1 MKTPT
6 PNKLLLTCLLGALVV
21 THTFADEAQREATK
35 LRMTEGKAL
44 FEEKCKTVA
53 GEKIYKTVPEVE
65 GLLLLKVRPKSG
77 EREQSD
83 LMWPGAAFARETEGD
98 GYITSFLA
106 AEMARSDGKG
116 GRLPITQKD
125 RGLVTPV
132 SPEKLTPNDR
142 PGYRWV
148 EVLDEKDGKRYRY
161 TGSEKIVGKKDTSAY
176 NVQLA
181 LKKNPNYDLNV
192 YQRSLDKVPAP
203 GASPRYGVTFEDH
216 VIPDERQRGLASST
230 VKVLDLKTGEVLGEM
245 LRYAWSP
252 GAPSPA
258 NPTPWLTAYRCPDL
272 SFNTG
277 SATRK
282 FVDQILLPIKGQ

>member
-1 MKTPT
+1 MTTSNPIQA
-6 PNKLLLTCLLGALVV
+6 LRVGLLGVLLA
-21 THTFADEAQREATK
+21 TSAFADNADREATK
-35 LRMTEGKAL
+35 LRLTEGKAL

-65 GLLLLKVRPKSG
+65 GLLLMKIRPLSG
-77 EREQSD
+77 EREHSH
-83 LMWPGAAFARETEGD
+83 LMWPGAAFARELTGD
-98 GYITSFLA
+98 EYIMTFLA
-106 AEMARSDGKG
+106 REYAGETFREKPTD
-116 GRLPITQKD
+116 ITPD
-125 RGLVTPV
+125 NRGSVGWG
-132 SPEKLTPNDR
+132 PNKPGSR

-161 TGSEKIVGKKDTSAY
+161 TGSQKVVGKKDTSAY

-181 LKKNPNYDLNV
+181 MKKNPNYDLNI
-192 YQRSLDKVPAP
+192 YQWTLDKTPAP

-216 VIPDERQRGLASST
+216 VIPEERKRGLASST

-258 NPTPWLTAYRCPDL
+258 NPTPWLTAYRCPNRARSTD
-272 SFNTG
+272 T
-277 SATRK
+277 ATRL
-282 FVDQILLPIKGQ
+282 FVDQILIPAREK

>member
-1 MKTPT
+1 MKTTNPIK
-6 PNKLLLTCLLGALVV
+6 PLLACLLGAFIA
-21 THTFADEAQREATK
+21 THAFADDAQREATK

-53 GEKIYKTVPEVE
+53 GEKIYKTVPDVE
-65 GLLLLKVRPKSG
+65 GLLLMKIRPRSG

-116 GRLPITQKD
+116 GRRPITQES

-132 SPEKLTPNDR
+132 SPEKLTPSDR
-142 PGYRWV
+142 PGYRWI

-161 TGSEKIVGKKDTSAY
+161 SGRWEEPWQKDKSY
-176 NVQLA
+176 LQGYI
-181 LKKNPNYDLNV
+181 KFY
-192 YQRSLDKVPAP
+192 LDKVPAP
-203 GASPRYGVTFEDH
+203 DASPRYGVTFEDH
-216 VIPDERQRGLASST
+216 VISEERKRGLASST
-230 VKVLDLKTGEVLGEM
+230 VKVLDLQTGEVLGEM

-258 NPTPWLTAYRCPDL
+258 NPTPWLTAYKCHGY
-272 SFNTG
+272 SFDT
-277 SATRK
+277 SSTTRK
-282 FVDQILLPIKGQ
+282 FVDQILIPKKGL